1 MKLHRL
7 EAYRCAGGCRRINL
21 SAPKLSM
28 PDITPALQMLSEQ
41 TNTSRK
47 YFDPAISRD
56 RPNTERAIVQGLQL
70 NHAYFIR
77 IH

>member
-1 MKLHRL
+1 
-7 EAYRCAGGCRRINL
+7 
-21 SAPKLSM
+21 M